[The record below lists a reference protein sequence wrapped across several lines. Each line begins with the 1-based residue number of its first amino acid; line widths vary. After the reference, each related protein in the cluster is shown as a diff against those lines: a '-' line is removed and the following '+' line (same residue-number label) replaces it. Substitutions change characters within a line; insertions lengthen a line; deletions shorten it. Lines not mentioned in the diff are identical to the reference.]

1 LHWFYAPNPVAY
13 LKIVVDG
20 YPEGEPVRLRQV
32 RVLAEPPNESQSLM
46 LEPAYSSS
54 PEFLAADD
62 PANPLM
68 VFHIPIRQ
76 NMVAL
81 ANLILGGED
90 LTDHE
95 KVLSFIEYIETMEVG
110 SNDQTPQTVITH
122 NMGACGGYTNVLLAL
137 AATQGILG
145 RIIGLY
151 NFPPDDGHVVAE
163 LYIDGDWRMYD
174 PTYGVYYTDTPGE
187 KRHPNVLSFEE
198 LRAGMGSLPGVVR
211 LVSSARAAEQGEFA
225 EPFMGP
231 EIYIRAEPAGVVEPE
246 SRMIYPLQ
254 IDLET
259 ESRIGSSDFGPRNQG
274 AWIIGVAAQNVS
286 QLFSLEGLEVGK
298 RYMLRVTY
306 SAMGVNSRDL
316 PTFEAVA
323 EVQAG
328 GELLAGGVYRYAR
341 DGENIPW
348 EVEFVAQGR
357 EVKVLLTHAYD
368 FPFYLWAESYELL
381 PAAGD

>member
-1 LHWFYAPNPVAY
+1 MRVGTNL
-13 LKIVVDG
+13 DSR
-20 YPEGEPVRLRQV
+20 PE
-32 RVLAEPPNESQSLM
+32 
-46 LEPAYSSS
+46 
-54 PEFLAADD
+54 
-62 PANPLM
+62 
-68 VFHIPIRQ
+68 
-76 NMVAL
+76 
-81 ANLILGGED
+81 
-90 LTDHE
+90 
-95 KVLSFIEYIETMEVG
+95 
-110 SNDQTPQTVITH
+110 TVIAH
-122 NMGACGGYTNVLLAL
+122 NIGACGGYTDVLLAL
-137 AATQGILG
+137 AATQGIPG
-145 RIIGLY
+145 RVIGMY
-151 NFPPDDGHVVAE
+151 NYPPNNGHVVAE

-211 LVSSARAAEQGEFA
+211 ILTGGRSTRQGKLAQNFL
-225 EPFMGP
+225 GP
-231 EIYIRAEPAGVVEPE
+231 EIYVLAEPAGVLDPQN
-246 SRMIYPLQ
+246 RMVYPLSL
-254 IDLET
+254 DPA
-259 ESRIGSSDFGPRNQG
+259 SKSSIGKADFSLNAQG
-274 AWIIGVAAQNVS
+274 AWIIGVAGQNVS

-341 DGENIPW
+341 DGGNIPW